1 MNLRK
6 SATKKSGPS
15 RICRRSNHIESHQF
29 LEWTIRETIKSESG
43 ELMGSIRSTILDL
56 SDEANAWQDDDYLLE
71 DFYWG
76 LDDQAETYGHIA
88 RAIITSGQFF
98 RVLATGKIGIL
109 DYFEMQPKF
118 AGRGLGLSPLME
130 HLAYLASKGV
140 SNVFLEAFPARPSQ
154 AHLAADSVQY
164 QSATQKL
171 IEYYNY
177 FFGFISLFDS
187 AVMMCNLVALF
198 GDRHPAMDARQKY
211 AYHLDSRSDLLDV
224 AWHRH
229 QDPAYAPIYKGGIV
243 VKLPTRRRP

>member
-1 MNLRK
+1 MSLRK
-6 SATKKSGPS
+6 SAKKKSGPD
-15 RICRRSNHIESHQF
+15 RTCRRSNHIESHQF

-43 ELMGSIRSTILDL
+43 EPTGNIHSTILDL
-56 SDEANAWQDDDYLLE
+56 SDKADAWQDDDHLLE

-88 RAIITSGQFF
+88 RAIIMSEQFF
-98 RVLATGKIGIL
+98 RNLAVGKIGIL

-118 AGRGLGLSPLME
+118 AGRGLGMAPLME

-140 SNVFLEAFPARPSQ
+140 SNVYLEAFPARPSQ

-171 IEYYNY
+171 IEYYDC

-187 AVMMCNLVALF
+187 AVMMCDLAALF
-198 GDRHPAMDARQKY
+198 GDRHPAMDARQKF
-211 AYHLDSRSDLLDV
+211 AYHLDSRSDLLDM

-229 QDPAYAPIYKGGIV
+229 QDQAYAPVYKGGIV
-243 VKLPTRRRP
+243 VKLPARRR

>member
-1 MNLRK
+1 
-6 SATKKSGPS
+6 
-15 RICRRSNHIESHQF
+15 
-29 LEWTIRETIKSESG
+29 
-43 ELMGSIRSTILDL
+43 MGNIHSTILDL
-56 SDEANAWQDDDYLLE
+56 SDKADAWQDDDHLLE

-88 RAIITSGQFF
+88 RAIIASGKFF
-98 RVLATGKIGIL
+98 RVLAAGKIGIL

-118 AGRGLGLSPLME
+118 AGRGLGMAPLME

-140 SNVFLEAFPARPSQ
+140 SIVYLEAFPARPSQ

-171 IEYYNY
+171 IEYYRY

-198 GDRHPAMDARQKY
+198 GDRHPAMDARQKF
-211 AYHLDSRSDLLDV
+211 AYHLDSRSDLLDM
-224 AWHRH
+224 AWHRR
-229 QDPAYAPIYKGGIV
+229 QDPDYAPVYKGGV
-243 VKLPTRRRP
+243 VVNLPTRKRR

>member
-1 MNLRK
+1 MSLSKNAK
-6 SATKKSGPS
+6 KKSGPS

-43 ELMGSIRSTILDL
+43 DPMGNIHSTILDL
-56 SDEANAWQDDDYLLE
+56 SDKADAWQDDDHLLE

-88 RAIITSGQFF
+88 RAIIASGKFF
-98 RVLATGKIGIL
+98 RVLAAGKIGIL

-118 AGRGLGLSPLME
+118 AGRGLGMAPLME

-140 SNVFLEAFPARPSQ
+140 SIVYLEAFPARPSQ

-171 IEYYNY
+171 IEYYRY

-198 GDRHPAMDARQKY
+198 GDRHPAMDARQKF
-211 AYHLDSRSDLLDV
+211 AYHLDSRSDLLDM
-224 AWHRH
+224 AWHRR
-229 QDPAYAPIYKGGIV
+229 QDPDYAPVYKGGV
-243 VKLPTRRRP
+243 VVNLPTRKRR